1 MFANWK
7 ENLRLAV
14 EGLFGRRYGYFD
26 LMRDHGVLPG
36 DEQVAEIIALAVAPR
51 PLVAEAPR
59 RDLPRA
65 A

>member
-1 MFANWK
+1 MLKNWK
-7 ENLRLAV
+7 ENLGLAV

-26 LMRDHGVLPG
+26 LMRDHGALPA

-51 PLVAEAPR
+51 AAVAGVAPH
-59 RDLPRA
+59 DLPRA

>member
-1 MFANWK
+1 MFAKWK

-14 EGLFGRRYGYFD
+14 EGLFGRRYDYFD
-26 LMRDHGVLPG
+26 LMRDQGVLPA

-51 PLVAEAPR
+51 ARGAEVSHQ
-59 RDLPRA
+59 DLPRA